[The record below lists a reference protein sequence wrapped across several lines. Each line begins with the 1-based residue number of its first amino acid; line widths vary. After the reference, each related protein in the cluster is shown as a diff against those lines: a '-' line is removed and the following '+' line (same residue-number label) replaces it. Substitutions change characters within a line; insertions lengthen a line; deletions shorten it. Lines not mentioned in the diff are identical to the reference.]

1 MKACFSRK
9 RALKGFS
16 KRARFVGHAH
26 TISIEEAKDKT
37 RENGLQSD
45 CRPILLKA
53 KQRENYLFSVMLAEE
68 RKK

>member
-37 RENGLQSD
+37 WENGLQSD
-45 CRPILLKA
+45 CRRRQSKEFA
-53 KQRENYLFSVMLAEE
+53 ELFIFSDAWGGLN
-68 RKK
+68 

>member
-1 MKACFSRK
+1 MKACYSRK
-9 RALKGFS
+9 GALKGFF

-53 KQRENYLFSVMLAEE
+53 KQRVKRIIYFQ
-68 RKK
+68 